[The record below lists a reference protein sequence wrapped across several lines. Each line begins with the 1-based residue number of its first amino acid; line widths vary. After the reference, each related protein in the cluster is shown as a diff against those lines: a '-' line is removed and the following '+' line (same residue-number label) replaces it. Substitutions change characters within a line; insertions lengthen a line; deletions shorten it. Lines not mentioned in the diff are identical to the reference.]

1 MVKYFLKKNRFKQSS
16 EKITADA
23 QHVVLH
29 GVVSNAKTFRII
41 LEHNGFLLAAK

>member
-1 MVKYFLKKNRFKQSS
+1 MVKYFLKNRFKQSS